1 MLVWIIML
9 FQLSIWGSG
18 KEIGTKIY
26 TGTGVLEQDIAEIK
40 ELVEK
45 IYDMRNPMEMS
56 GYEYGFCNYTLTVS
70 DLEGNDIFIKDD
82 EVTCDKLDELKENEY
97 LITYENEEY
106 GTWLTTEFEV
116 DDDILDKFIVD
127 YLKEHI
133 SATGAEAL
141 HAFFAQY
148 DFDLD
153 IHTSGI
159 SAVCTGA
166 VGEGIAPE
174 DVEEECAHCVYVFNN
189 KYEEIDL
196 D

>member
-1 MLVWIIML
+1 ML

-18 KEIGTKIY
+18 KEIGAEIY
-26 TGTGVLEQDIAEIK
+26 KGTGVLEQDIAAIK
-40 ELVEK
+40 ALVDK
-45 IYDMRNPMEMS
+45 IYEIRNPMQMS
-56 GYEYGFCNYTLTVS
+56 SYEYGFCAYTLTVS
-70 DLEGNDIFIKDD
+70 DLEGNDIFEKDD

-116 DDDILDKFIVD
+116 DDDILDKFIVN

-148 DFDLD
+148 DFDFD
-153 IHTSGI
+153 VSAVGE
-159 SAVCTGA
+159 SAVCYGA
-166 VGEGIAPE
+166 VGEGISPE
-174 DVEEECAHCVYVFNN
+174 DIDERCAHSVYVFNN